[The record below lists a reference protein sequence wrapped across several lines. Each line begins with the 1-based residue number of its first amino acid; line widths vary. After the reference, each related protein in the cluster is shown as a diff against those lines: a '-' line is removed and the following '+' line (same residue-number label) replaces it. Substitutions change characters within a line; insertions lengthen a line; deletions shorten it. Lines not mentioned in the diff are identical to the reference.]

1 LISIN
6 APSAI
11 PYILSSGVH
20 KEIVETG
27 AMKTEAKVQLLRKQ
41 ASVKGSTEPAPVA
54 GPADRAVSSDAAPA
68 VARTHPEASPAPE
81 QVADLLYRL
90 ATGMIEA
97 SPKGPAPDMI
107 DRAMHAMAGRL
118 TLGISP
124 AAVVLAYFDWL
135 VHLGVSP
142 GKQAELVQKAIR
154 KAVRFW
160 VYAARAASDPQAP
173 PCCIEPLAQDRRFEA
188 DAWRQWPFNMIYQS
202 FLLTQQWWFNAT
214 TDVRGVSSRHE
225 KVVEFVARQ
234 LLDLVAPS
242 NFLAT
247 NPEAMRKTVED
258 GGMNLVRGWVNLLED
273 WERGVAGRK
282 PVAAEAYPV
291 GEKVAVTDGKVVH
304 RNRLMELIQYSPST
318 PQVHREPVLIVPAW
332 IMKYYILDLSPENSL
347 VKFLVD
353 RGHTV
358 FMVSWKNPQAEDRD
372 LGMDDYLRLG
382 VMDAL
387 QAVSTIRPDRKI
399 HGVGYCLGGT
409 LLAIAAAAMAR
420 DGDDR
425 LKSLTLLAAQTDFT
439 DAGELMLFINESQV
453 TFLED
458 VMWEQ
463 GYLDTR
469 QMAGAFQ
476 LLRSNDLIWSRMLK
490 QYLLGE
496 RETMS
501 DLMAWNADATRM
513 PYRMHAE
520 YLRHLFL
527 ENDLAE
533 GRYRVGNR
541 PVALTDIRLPI
552 FAVGTQ
558 WDHVAPWRSTYK
570 IHLLTDTDVTYAL
583 TTGGHNAG
591 IVSEPNHAGRRYQIA
606 TKRSTDKY
614 EDPET
619 WQATVP
625 AEDGSWWLAWEPW
638 LAKQSSGQEAPPPM
652 GAPERGYG
660 VLAAAPGSYVL
671 QE

>member
-1 LISIN
+1 
-6 APSAI
+6 
-11 PYILSSGVH
+11 
-20 KEIVETG
+20 
-27 AMKTEAKVQLLRKQ
+27 MKTEAKVQPLRKR
-41 ASVKGSTEPAPVA
+41 ASVESSTRPAPA
-54 GPADRAVSSDAAPA
+54 QPA
-68 VARTHPEASPAPE
+68 ASPAPE
-81 QVADLLYRL
+81 QIADLLYRL
-90 ATGMIEA
+90 ATGMIDT
-97 SPKGPAPDMI
+97 SPKAPVPDMI
-107 DRAMHAMAGRL
+107 DRAMHAMAGRV

-124 AAVVLAYFDWL
+124 AAVALAYFDWL
-135 VHLGVSP
+135 VHLGASP

-160 VYAARAASDPQAP
+160 VYAARAAADPQTP
-173 PCCIEPLAQDRRFEA
+173 PCIEPLAQDRRFSA
-188 DAWRQWPFNMIYQS
+188 DAWQQWPFNMIYQS

-214 TDVRGVSSRHE
+214 TGVRGVSSRHE

-234 LLDLVAPS
+234 LLDLAAPS
-242 NFLAT
+242 NIMAT
-247 NPEAMRKTVED
+247 NPEVMRKTFEE
-258 GGMNLVRGWVNLLED
+258 GGMNLVRGWINLLED

-282 PVAAEAYPV
+282 PVAAETYPI
-291 GEKVAVTDGKVVH
+291 GERVAVTEGKVVH
-304 RNRLMELIQYSPST
+304 RNRVMELIQYSPST

-332 IMKYYILDLSPENSL
+332 IMKYYILDLSPQNSL
-347 VKFLVD
+347 VKHLVD

-358 FMVSWKNPQAEDRD
+358 FMISWKNPQADDRD

-439 DAGELMLFINESQV
+439 EAGELMLFINESQV

-496 RETMS
+496 RETTN

-520 YLRHLFL
+520 YLRRLFL

-541 PVALTDIRLPI
+541 PVALTDIRIPI
-552 FAVGTQ
+552 FAVGTL

-570 IHLLTDTDVTYAL
+570 IHLLTDTDVTYVL

-591 IVSEPNHAGRRYQIA
+591 IVSEPGHDGRRFQIA
-606 TKRSTDKY
+606 TKRATDKY

-619 WQATVP
+619 WQATAP
-625 AEDGSWWLAWEPW
+625 SRDGSWWLAWEPW
-638 LAKQSSGQEAPPPM
+638 LAALSSGQEAPPRM
-652 GAPERGYG
+652 GAPERGYDI
-660 VLAAAPGSYVL
+660 LAAAPGSYVL

>member
-1 LISIN
+1 
-6 APSAI
+6 
-11 PYILSSGVH
+11 
-20 KEIVETG
+20 
-27 AMKTEAKVQLLRKQ
+27 MKSEAKVQPLPRP
-41 ASVKGSTEPAPVA
+41 APAKGSTEPAPA
-54 GPADRAVSSDAAPA
+54 AQPARPGAAREGAPA
-68 VARTHPEASPAPE
+68 PTGTGPEATPAPE
-81 QVADLLYRL
+81 QVAELLYRL
-90 ATGMIEA
+90 TAEMLDA
-97 SPKGPAPDMI
+97 SPKGPSPDMI

-142 GKQAELVQKAIR
+142 GKQAELIQKAIR
-154 KAVRFW
+154 KTVRFW
-160 VYAARAASDPQAP
+160 VYAAHAASDPRAP
-173 PCCIEPLAQDRRFEA
+173 ACCIEPLPQDRRFEA
-188 DAWRQWPFNMIYQS
+188 DGWRQWPFNMIYQS

-214 TDVRGVSSRHE
+214 TGIRGVSPRHE
-225 KVVEFVARQ
+225 RVVEFVARQ

-247 NPEAMRKTVED
+247 NPEVMRKTYEE
-258 GGMNLVRGWVNLLED
+258 GGVNLVRGGINLLED
-273 WERGVAGRK
+273 WERRVAGRK

-291 GEKVAVTDGKVVH
+291 GKKVAVTEGKVVH
-304 RNRLMELIQYSPST
+304 RTRLMELIQYGPST
-318 PQVHREPVLIVPAW
+318 PQAHREPILIVPAW
-332 IMKYYILDLSPENSL
+332 IMKYYILDLSPQNSL

-382 VMDAL
+382 VMEAL
-387 QAVSTIRPDRKI
+387 QAVSAIRPDRKI

-439 DAGELMLFINESQV
+439 EAGELMLFINESQV

-463 GYLDTR
+463 GYLDTA

-496 RETMS
+496 RETMN
-501 DLMAWNADATRM
+501 DLMAWNTDATRM
-513 PYRMHAE
+513 PYRMHSE
-520 YLRHLFL
+520 YLHRLFL
-527 ENDLAE
+527 DNDLAE
-533 GRYRVGNR
+533 GRYRVGNH
-541 PVALTDIRLPI
+541 PVALTDIRVPI
-552 FAVGTQ
+552 FAVGTL
-558 WDHVAPWRSTYK
+558 WDHVAPWHSTYK

-591 IVSEPNHAGRRYQIA
+591 IVSEPDHAGRRYQIA

-614 EDPET
+614 QDPES
-619 WQATVP
+619 WHAAVP
-625 AEDGSWWLAWEPW
+625 TREGSWWLAWEPW
-638 LAKQSSGQEAPPPM
+638 LAGLSSGQETPPQM
-652 GAPERGYG
+652 GAPARGYG
-660 VLAAAPGSYVL
+660 ILADAPGSYVL

>member
-11 PYILSSGVH
+11 PHILSSGVH

-282 PVAAEAYPV
+282 PVAAETYPV

-318 PQVHREPVLIVPAW
+318 PQVHREPVLILPAW